1 MGKEMKAF
9 ELKKKLDDLEK
20 KISESLSLNN
30 RILENTKIEAEV
42 TNAYTFHSNV
52 SDNRDK
58 AEFILITLQ
67 KEIAEET
74 RLDQSRN
81 PTPVS
86 EELNTSKAFSH
97 LPKFDLP
104 EFNGGIFRAIVASL
118 FGMFLKERL
127 IPKHDTTEQ
136 RNSIS

>member
-1 MGKEMKAF
+1 MKAF

-81 PTPVS
+81 ATPVS

-97 LPKFDLP
+97 LLKFDLP
-104 EFNGGIFRAIVASL
+104 
-118 FGMFLKERL
+118 
-127 IPKHDTTEQ
+127 
-136 RNSIS
+136 